1 MPGDR
6 VSNVANC
13 LEAGPFSLAGFH
25 HFDDANRVNRCVD
38 LQEEL

>member
-6 VSNVANC
+6 VSKVANS
-13 LEAGPFSLAGFH
+13 LGAGPFSLAVFH
-25 HFDDANRVNRCVD
+25 SLDDGNGKNWCVN